1 MRPPSF
7 WILLGVQTL
16 GATILYWYGIP
27 LYRQVFAEPAS
38 HQVETT
44 RLLWAVP
51 SIALMQLGYWT
62 SFRIRPPLPELVQ
75 PVLGHVVLFVAQ
87 FGFIFVGS
95 VFTLVFFLPDQG
107 FSIPF
112 GRYIVTILGMFSL
125 FCYTFE
131 LDRFGRRLLGAP
143 RD

>member
-1 MRPPSF
+1 
-7 WILLGVQTL
+7 
-16 GATILYWYGIP
+16 
-27 LYRQVFAEPAS
+27 
-38 HQVETT
+38 
-44 RLLWAVP
+44 
-51 SIALMQLGYWT
+51 
-62 SFRIRPPLPELVQ
+62 
-75 PVLGHVVLFVAQ
+75 VLGHVVLFVAQ